1 MLRQD
6 LSTMTSEPVYVWGWL
21 SGQAE
26 PVPVGVLEDVG
37 SMVVFTYA
45 RSYLGRQA
53 AVPLYGIPLRQGR
66 NTPPGGMTVHGCFLD
81 AAPDAWGRRVILH
94 RLTGRAGRDTE
105 TADLTL
111 FAYLLGS
118 ASDRAGAL
126 DFQTSPTEYV
136 PRGTRASLDEMV
148 DATERLLEG
157 RPLSPDLEDA
167 LFHGTTIGGARPKV
181 TLEDRGR
188 HLIAKLSST
197 TDPYPVVKAEG
208 VAMALAG
215 YVGIEV
221 PKVEMVRSVNR
232 DVLLVERFDRVGDGG
247 RRMMVSALTVLELT
261 EELGRYAT
269 YYDFADHLRSQ
280 AVHPE
285 QEERELFTRITF
297 NIMVSNTD
305 DHAKNHSCFWDGRN
319 LSLTPAYDICP
330 QLRSGGEQTQAMAVD
345 RNGWRYSRLDGCVR
359 AAHNYLLDKDEAS
372 GIIDKQLDVIE
383 TRWEEAAD
391 VAHLTRDER
400 RQFWE
405 QQILN
410 PYILEGY
417 KPLAYGPIAKL
428 VGVKTDNQTSFSED
442 ITCCYCRSKLTKEKS
457 ITLGYGPRCAR
468 EHGVPY

>member
-1 MLRQD
+1 
-6 LSTMTSEPVYVWGWL
+6 MTSEPVYVWGWL
-21 SGQAE
+21 SGQSE
-26 PVPVGVLEDVG
+26 PCPVGVLEDVG
-37 SMVVFTYA
+37 GTVVFTYA

-66 NTPPGGMTVHGCFLD
+66 NSPPGGMTVHGCFLD

-94 RLTGRAGRDTE
+94 RLTGRAGRDAE

-111 FAYLLGS
+111 FTYLLGS

-126 DFQTSPTEYV
+126 DFQSSATEYV
-136 PRGTRASLDEMV
+136 PRGITASLDEMV

-167 LFHGTTIGGARPKV
+167 LLHGTSIGGARPKAA
-181 TLEDRGR
+181 LENRGR

-208 VAMALAG
+208 MAMTLAS

-221 PKVEMVRSVNR
+221 PEVEVARSLDR
-232 DVLLVERFDRVGDGG
+232 DVLLVERFDRVGDGS
-247 RRMMVSALTVLELT
+247 RRMMVSALTVLELP

-269 YYDFADHLRSQ
+269 YYDFADQLRAQ
-280 AVHPE
+280 AAHPE
-285 QEERELFTRITF
+285 QEARELFARVTF

-305 DHAKNHSCFWDGRN
+305 DHAKNHSCFWDGHN

-330 QLRSGGEQTQAMAVD
+330 QLRSGGEQTQVMAVD
-345 RNGWRYSRLDGCVR
+345 RDGWRYSRLDGCVR
-359 AAHNYLLDKDEAS
+359 AAHNYLLDEDVAS

-391 VAHLTRDER
+391 VAHLTRAER
-400 RQFWE
+400 RQFWR

-417 KPLAYGPIAKL
+417 KPSAYSPMAEL
-428 VGVKTDNQTSFSED
+428 TGVKTDNRAPTAQGT
-442 ITCCYCRSKLTKEKS
+442 TCCYCRSKLKKAKS
-457 ITLGYGPRCAR
+457 IALGYGPECAKR
-468 EHGVPY
+468 HGLPY